1 MIDTNT
7 RRFSVAGLFT
17 IALAISTLATSCSLF
32 HKKVASNP
40 NTDDVDMGNEPI
52 PQAPNELVGWARDP
66 VSADYEDLSWSMNDV
81 IYEVNVRQFNN
92 GGTFQSFKPEIP
104 RIKALGA
111 DILWFMPVYPIG
123 QLNRKGGLGS
133 YYSIK
138 NYHDINPEFGTMS
151 DFKEVVMAA
160 HNEGMKVILDWV
172 GNHTAWDHPWVTEH
186 PDWYVHDN
194 SGKIVTPWDWTD
206 VAQLNFKNPELRKA
220 MIQEMKFWV
229 DECGIDGFRCD
240 VAFLVPRSF
249 WEEARTALESRKSLF
264 MLAEMENNKD
274 IDPNPPG
281 YMEKAFDAY
290 YGWTLHSASA
300 DCAKGKITGREFV
313 NKFTE
318 ARALFPEKSMMM
330 SFLTNHDENSWNGT
344 VEEKYGN
351 HWQVFSVLNYTLQN
365 SFPLIYN
372 GEEANNTKR
381 LQFFEKD
388 PITSW
393 ADTSRYAWYRTMNQ
407 LKHTHPA
414 LRNGLWGGKEEVLK
428 VTGGDENIYA
438 FRRNSRGQ
446 TVTVIVNLSGKQQW
460 IQAIGDCTLDGTEK
474 TYVKSPVTIKHI
486 GQGMPMDGWGYA
498 VIVD

>member
-1 MIDTNT
+1 MFDTNT
-7 RRFSVAGLFT
+7 KRFSAVGLFSL
-17 IALAISTLATSCSLF
+17 AMAISTLGSSCGLF
-32 HKKVASNP
+32 QKKSTNDYPEVPAVMP
-40 NTDDVDMGNEPI
+40 MGDLPTKDITAVEPI
-52 PQAPNELVGWARDP
+52 SEIDNPTRSIDWIKNNV
-66 VSADYEDLSWSMNDV
+66 V
-81 IYEVNVRQFNN
+81 YEVNTRQFNN
-92 GGTFQSFKPEIP
+92 GGTFKSFMPEIP
-104 RIKALGA
+104 RIKALGV
-111 DILWFMPVYPIG
+111 DVLWFMPVYPIG

-138 NYHDINPEFGTMS
+138 NYHEINPEFGTMD
-151 DFKEVVMAA
+151 DFKATVNAA
-160 HNEGMKVILDWV
+160 HAQGMKVILDWV

-186 PDWYVHDN
+186 PDWYVHDS

-220 MIQEMKFWV
+220 MIAEMQFWV
-229 DECGIDGFRCD
+229 KECNIDGFRCD

-249 WEEARTALESRKSLF
+249 WEEARIALEKDKPLF

-318 ARALFPEKSMMM
+318 ARALFPAKAMML
-330 SFLTNHDENSWNGT
+330 SFLSNHDENTWNGT
-344 VEEKYGN
+344 IEEKYADK
-351 HWQVFSVLNYTLQN
+351 WQVFSVLNYTLQN
-365 SFPLIYN
+365 SLPLIYN

-381 LQFFEKD
+381 LLFFEKD

-393 ADTSRYAWYRTMNQ
+393 SDTSRYAWYRTMNH

-414 LRNGLWGGKEEVLK
+414 LQNGAWGAKEEVLK

-438 FRRNSRGQ
+438 FRRTSEGQ
-446 TVTVIVNLSGKQQW
+446 TVTVIVNLSSKQQW
-460 IQAIGDCTLDGTEK
+460 IQAVGDRSLDGTEK
-474 TYVKSPVTIKHI
+474 TYVKSPVMIKHI
-486 GQGMPMDGWGYA
+486 GQGMPLDAWGYA

>member
-1 MIDTNT
+1 MFDTNT
-7 RRFSVAGLFT
+7 KRFSAVGLFSL
-17 IALAISTLATSCSLF
+17 AMAISTLGSSCGLF
-32 HKKVASNP
+32 QKKSTNDYPEVPAVMP
-40 NTDDVDMGNEPI
+40 MGDLPTKDITEVEPI
-52 PQAPNELVGWARDP
+52 SEINNPTRSIDWIKNNV
-66 VSADYEDLSWSMNDV
+66 V
-81 IYEVNVRQFNN
+81 YEVNTRQFNS
-92 GGTFQSFKPEIP
+92 GGTFKSFMPEIP
-104 RIKALGA
+104 RIKALGV
-111 DILWFMPVYPIG
+111 DVLWFMPVYPIG

-138 NYHDINPEFGTMS
+138 NYHEINPEFGTMD
-151 DFKEVVMAA
+151 DFKATVNAA
-160 HNEGMKVILDWV
+160 HAQGMKVILDWV

-186 PDWYVHDN
+186 PDWYVHD
-194 SGKIVTPWDWTD
+194 STGKIVTPWDWTD

-220 MIQEMKFWV
+220 MIAEMQFWV
-229 DECGIDGFRCD
+229 KECNIDGFRCD

-249 WEEARTALESRKSLF
+249 WEEARIALEKDKPLF

-318 ARALFPEKSMMM
+318 ARALFPAKAMML
-330 SFLTNHDENSWNGT
+330 SFLSNHDENTWNGT
-344 VEEKYGN
+344 IEEKYADK
-351 HWQVFSVLNYTLQN
+351 WQVFSVLNYTLQN
-365 SFPLIYN
+365 SLPLIYN

-381 LQFFEKD
+381 LLFFEKD

-393 ADTSRYAWYRTMNQ
+393 SDTSRYAWYRTMNH
-407 LKHTHPA
+407 LTHTHPA
-414 LRNGLWGGKEEVLK
+414 LQNGAWGAKEEVLK

-438 FRRNSRGQ
+438 FRRTSEGQ
-446 TVTVIVNLSGKQQW
+446 TVTVIVNLSSKQQW
-460 IQAIGDCTLDGTEK
+460 IQAIGDRTLNGTEK

-486 GQGMPMDGWGYA
+486 GQGMPLDAWGYA
-498 VIVD
+498 VIVN

>member
-1 MIDTNT
+1 MFDTNT
-7 RRFSVAGLFT
+7 KRFPAVGLFSL
-17 IALAISTLATSCSLF
+17 AMAISTLSSSCGLF
-32 HKKVASNP
+32 QKKSTNDYPEVPAVMP
-40 NTDDVDMGNEPI
+40 MGDLPTKDIAEVEPSSEI
-52 PQAPNELVGWARDP
+52 DNRTRSIDWIKNNV
-66 VSADYEDLSWSMNDV
+66 V
-81 IYEVNVRQFNN
+81 YEVNTRQFNS
-92 GGTFQSFKPEIP
+92 GGTFKSFMPEIP
-104 RIKALGA
+104 RIKALGV
-111 DILWFMPVYPIG
+111 DVLWFMPVYPIG

-138 NYHDINPEFGTMS
+138 NYHEINPEFGTMD
-151 DFKEVVMAA
+151 DFKATVNAA
-160 HNEGMKVILDWV
+160 HAQGMKVILDWV

-186 PDWYVHDN
+186 PDWYVHD
-194 SGKIVTPWDWTD
+194 STGKIVTPWDWTD
-206 VAQLNFKNPELRKA
+206 VAQLNFKNTELRKA
-220 MIQEMKFWV
+220 MIAEMKFWV
-229 DECGIDGFRCD
+229 DQCNIDGFRCD

-249 WEEARTALESRKSLF
+249 WEEARIALEKDKPLF

-318 ARALFPEKSMMM
+318 ARALFPAKAMML
-330 SFLTNHDENSWNGT
+330 SFLSNHDENTWNGT
-344 VEEKYGN
+344 IEEKYADK
-351 HWQVFSVLNYTLQN
+351 WQVFSVLNYTLQN
-365 SFPLIYN
+365 SLPLIYN

-381 LQFFEKD
+381 LLFFEKD

-393 ADTSRYAWYRTMNQ
+393 SDTSRYAWYRTMNH

-414 LRNGLWGGKEEVLK
+414 LQNGAWGAKEEVLK

-438 FRRNSRGQ
+438 FRRSSEGQ
-446 TVTVIVNLSGKQQW
+446 TVTVIVNLSSKQQW
-460 IQAIGDCTLDGTEK
+460 IQAVGDRSLDGTEK

-486 GQGMPMDGWGYA
+486 GQGMPLDAWGYA

>member
-1 MIDTNT
+1 MFDTNT
-7 RRFSVAGLFT
+7 KRFSAVGLFSL
-17 IALAISTLATSCSLF
+17 AMAISTLSSSCGLF
-32 HKKVASNP
+32 QKKSTNDYPEVPAVMPMGDLPTKDIAEVEPSSEIDNP
-40 NTDDVDMGNEPI
+40 TRSIDWIKNNV
-52 PQAPNELVGWARDP
+52 V
-66 VSADYEDLSWSMNDV
+66 
-81 IYEVNVRQFNN
+81 YEVNTRQFNS
-92 GGTFQSFKPEIP
+92 GGTFKSFMPEIP
-104 RIKALGA
+104 RIKALGV
-111 DILWFMPVYPIG
+111 DVLWFMPVYPIG

-138 NYHDINPEFGTMS
+138 NYHEINPEFGTMD
-151 DFKEVVMAA
+151 DFKATVNAA
-160 HNEGMKVILDWV
+160 HAQGMKVILDWV

-186 PDWYVHDN
+186 PDWYVHD
-194 SGKIVTPWDWTD
+194 STGKIVTPWDWTD

-220 MIQEMKFWV
+220 MIAEMQFWV
-229 DECGIDGFRCD
+229 KECNIDGFRCD

-249 WEEARTALESRKSLF
+249 WEEARIALEKDKPLF

-318 ARALFPEKSMMM
+318 ARALFPAKAMML
-330 SFLTNHDENSWNGT
+330 SFLSNHDENTWNGT
-344 VEEKYGN
+344 IEEKYADK
-351 HWQVFSVLNYTLQN
+351 WQVFSVLNYTLQN
-365 SFPLIYN
+365 SLPLIYN

-381 LQFFEKD
+381 LLFFEKD

-393 ADTSRYAWYRTMNQ
+393 SDTSRYAWYRTMNH

-414 LRNGLWGGKEEVLK
+414 LQNGAWGAKEEVLK

-438 FRRNSRGQ
+438 FRRSSEGQ
-446 TVTVIVNLSGKQQW
+446 TVTVIVNLSSKQQW
-460 IQAIGDCTLDGTEK
+460 IQAVGDRSLDGTEK
-474 TYVKSPVTIKHI
+474 TYVKSPVMIKHI
-486 GQGMPMDGWGYA
+486 GQGMPLDPWGYA
-498 VIVD
+498 VFVD

>member
-1 MIDTNT
+1 MFDTNT
-7 RRFSVAGLFT
+7 KRFSAVGLFSLA
-17 IALAISTLATSCSLF
+17 IAISTLSSSCGLF
-32 HKKVASNP
+32 QKKSTNDYPEVPAVMP
-40 NTDDVDMGNEPI
+40 MGDLPTKDITAVEPI
-52 PQAPNELVGWARDP
+52 SEIDNPTHSIDWIKNNV
-66 VSADYEDLSWSMNDV
+66 V
-81 IYEVNVRQFNN
+81 YEVNTRQFNS
-92 GGTFQSFKPEIP
+92 GGTFKSFMPEIP
-104 RIKALGA
+104 RIKALGV
-111 DILWFMPVYPIG
+111 DVLWFMPVYPIG

-138 NYHDINPEFGTMS
+138 NYHEINPEFGTMD
-151 DFKEVVMAA
+151 DFKATVNAA
-160 HNEGMKVILDWV
+160 HAQGMKVILDWV

-186 PDWYVHDN
+186 PDWYVHD
-194 SGKIVTPWDWTD
+194 STGKIVTPWDWTD

-220 MIQEMKFWV
+220 MIAEMKFWV
-229 DECGIDGFRCD
+229 DQCNIDGFRCD

-249 WEEARTALESRKSLF
+249 WEEARIALEKDKPLF

-318 ARALFPEKSMMM
+318 ARALFPAKAMML
-330 SFLTNHDENSWNGT
+330 SFLSNHDENTWNGT
-344 VEEKYGN
+344 IEEKYADK
-351 HWQVFSVLNYTLQN
+351 WLVFSVLNYTLQN
-365 SFPLIYN
+365 SLPLIYN

-381 LQFFEKD
+381 LLFFEKD

-393 ADTSRYAWYRTMNQ
+393 SDTSRYAWYRTMNH

-414 LRNGLWGGKEEVLK
+414 LQNGAWGAKEEVLK

-438 FRRNSRGQ
+438 FRRTSEGQ
-446 TVTVIVNLSGKQQW
+446 TVTVIVNLSSKQQW
-460 IQAIGDCTLDGTEK
+460 IQAVGDRTLDGTEK
-474 TYVKSPVTIKHI
+474 TYVKSPVMIKHI
-486 GQGMPMDGWGYA
+486 GQGMPLDAWGYA
-498 VIVD
+498 VIVN

>member
-1 MIDTNT
+1 MFDTNT
-7 RRFSVAGLFT
+7 KRFSAVGLFSL
-17 IALAISTLATSCSLF
+17 AMAISTLGSSCGLF
-32 HKKVASNP
+32 QKKSTNDYPEVPAVMP
-40 NTDDVDMGNEPI
+40 MGDLPTKDITAVEPI
-52 PQAPNELVGWARDP
+52 SEIDNPTHSIDWIKNNV
-66 VSADYEDLSWSMNDV
+66 V
-81 IYEVNVRQFNN
+81 YEVNTRQFNS
-92 GGTFQSFKPEIP
+92 GGTFKSFMPEIP
-104 RIKALGA
+104 RIKALGV
-111 DILWFMPVYPIG
+111 DVLWFMPVYPIG

-138 NYHDINPEFGTMS
+138 NYHEINPEFGTMD
-151 DFKEVVMAA
+151 DFKATVNAA
-160 HNEGMKVILDWV
+160 HAQGMKVILDWV

-186 PDWYVHDN
+186 PDWYVHD
-194 SGKIVTPWDWTD
+194 STGKIVTPWDWTD

-220 MIQEMKFWV
+220 MIAEMQFWV
-229 DECGIDGFRCD
+229 KECNIDGFRCD

-249 WEEARTALESRKSLF
+249 WEEARIALEKDKPLF

-318 ARALFPEKSMMM
+318 ARALFPAKAMML
-330 SFLTNHDENSWNGT
+330 SFLSNHDENTWNGT
-344 VEEKYGN
+344 IEEKYADK
-351 HWQVFSVLNYTLQN
+351 WQVFSVLNYTLQN
-365 SFPLIYN
+365 SLPLIYN

-381 LQFFEKD
+381 LLFFEKD

-393 ADTSRYAWYRTMNQ
+393 SDTSRYAWYRTMNR

-414 LRNGLWGGKEEVLK
+414 LQNGAWGAKEEVLK

-438 FRRNSRGQ
+438 FRRTGEGQ
-446 TVTVIVNLSGKQQW
+446 TVTVIVNLSSKQQW
-460 IQAIGDCTLDGTEK
+460 IQSVGDRTLNGTEK

-486 GQGMPMDGWGYA
+486 GQGMPLDAWGYA
-498 VIVD
+498 VIVN

>member
-1 MIDTNT
+1 MFDTNT
-7 RRFSVAGLFT
+7 KRFSAVGLFT
-17 IALAISTLATSCSLF
+17 IALAISTLSSSCGLF
-32 HKKVASNP
+32 QKKSTNDYPEVPAVMP
-40 NTDDVDMGNEPI
+40 MGDLPTKDITAVEPI
-52 PQAPNELVGWARDP
+52 SEIDNPTRSIDWIKNNV
-66 VSADYEDLSWSMNDV
+66 V
-81 IYEVNVRQFNN
+81 YEVNTRQFNS
-92 GGTFQSFKPEIP
+92 GGTFKSFMPEIP
-104 RIKALGA
+104 RIKALGV
-111 DILWFMPVYPIG
+111 DVLWFMPVYPIG

-138 NYHDINPEFGTMS
+138 NYHEINPEFGTMD
-151 DFKEVVMAA
+151 DFKATVNAA
-160 HNEGMKVILDWV
+160 HAQGMKVILDWV

-186 PDWYVHDN
+186 PDWYVHD
-194 SGKIVTPWDWTD
+194 STGKIVTPWDWTD

-220 MIQEMKFWV
+220 MIAEMQFWV
-229 DECGIDGFRCD
+229 KECNIDGFRCD

-249 WEEARTALESRKSLF
+249 WEEARIALEKDKPLF

-318 ARALFPEKSMMM
+318 ARALFPAKAMML
-330 SFLTNHDENSWNGT
+330 SFLSNHDENTWNGT
-344 VEEKYGN
+344 IEEKYADK
-351 HWQVFSVLNYTLQN
+351 WQVFSVLNYTLQN
-365 SFPLIYN
+365 SLPLIYN

-381 LQFFEKD
+381 LLFFEKD

-393 ADTSRYAWYRTMNQ
+393 SDTSRYAWYRTMNH

-414 LRNGLWGGKEEVLK
+414 LQNGAWGAKEEVLK

-438 FRRNSRGQ
+438 FRRTGEGQ
-446 TVTVIVNLSGKQQW
+446 TVTVIVNLSSKQQW
-460 IQAIGDCTLDGTEK
+460 IQSVGDRTLNGTEK

-486 GQGMPMDGWGYA
+486 GQGMPLDDWGYA
-498 VIVD
+498 VIVN

>member
-1 MIDTNT
+1 MFDTNT
-7 RRFSVAGLFT
+7 KRFSAVGLFSL
-17 IALAISTLATSCSLF
+17 AMAISTLGSSCGLF
-32 HKKVASNP
+32 QKKSTNDYPEVPAVMP
-40 NTDDVDMGNEPI
+40 MGDLPTKDITAVEPI
-52 PQAPNELVGWARDP
+52 SEIDNPTRSIDWIKNNV
-66 VSADYEDLSWSMNDV
+66 V
-81 IYEVNVRQFNN
+81 YEVNTRQFNS
-92 GGTFQSFKPEIP
+92 GGTFKSFMPEIP
-104 RIKALGA
+104 RIKALGV
-111 DILWFMPVYPIG
+111 DVLWFMPVYPIG

-138 NYHDINPEFGTMS
+138 NYHEINPEFGTMD
-151 DFKEVVMAA
+151 DFKATVNAA
-160 HNEGMKVILDWV
+160 HAQGMKVILDWV

-186 PDWYVHDN
+186 PDWYVHDS

-220 MIQEMKFWV
+220 MIAEMQFWV
-229 DECGIDGFRCD
+229 KECNIDGFRCD

-249 WEEARTALESRKSLF
+249 WEEARIALEKDKPLF

-318 ARALFPEKSMMM
+318 ARALFPAKAMML
-330 SFLTNHDENSWNGT
+330 SFLSNHDENTWNGT
-344 VEEKYGN
+344 IEEKYADK
-351 HWQVFSVLNYTLQN
+351 WQVFSVLNYTLQN
-365 SFPLIYN
+365 SLPLIYN

-381 LQFFEKD
+381 LLFFEKD

-393 ADTSRYAWYRTMNQ
+393 SDTSRYAWYRTMNR

-414 LRNGLWGGKEEVLK
+414 LQNGAWGAKEEVLK

-438 FRRNSRGQ
+438 FRRTGEGQ
-446 TVTVIVNLSGKQQW
+446 TVTVIVNLSSKQQW
-460 IQAIGDCTLDGTEK
+460 IQSVGDRTLNGTEK

-486 GQGMPMDGWGYA
+486 GQGMPLDAWGYA
-498 VIVD
+498 VIVN

>member
-1 MIDTNT
+1 MFDTNT
-7 RRFSVAGLFT
+7 KRFSAVGLFSL
-17 IALAISTLATSCSLF
+17 AMAISTLSSSCGLF
-32 HKKVASNP
+32 HKKSGNDYPEVPAVMPMGDLPTKDITEVEPRSEIDNP
-40 NTDDVDMGNEPI
+40 TPSIDWIKNNV
-52 PQAPNELVGWARDP
+52 V
-66 VSADYEDLSWSMNDV
+66 
-81 IYEVNVRQFNN
+81 YEVNTRQFNN
-92 GGTFQSFKPEIP
+92 GGTFKSFMPEIP
-104 RIKALGA
+104 RIKALGV
-111 DILWFMPVYPIG
+111 DVLWFMPVYPIG

-138 NYHDINPEFGTMS
+138 NYHEINPEFGTMD
-151 DFKEVVMAA
+151 DFKATVNAA
-160 HNEGMKVILDWV
+160 HAQGMKVILDWV

-186 PDWYVHDN
+186 PDWYVHD
-194 SGKIVTPWDWTD
+194 STGKIVTPWDWTD

-220 MIQEMKFWV
+220 MIAEMQFWV
-229 DECGIDGFRCD
+229 KECNIDGFRCD

-249 WEEARTALESRKSLF
+249 WEEARIALEKDKPLF

-281 YMEKAFDAY
+281 YMENAFDAY

-318 ARALFPEKSMMM
+318 ARALFPAKAMML
-330 SFLTNHDENSWNGT
+330 SFLSNHDENTWNGT
-344 VEEKYGN
+344 IEEKYADK
-351 HWQVFSVLNYTLQN
+351 WQVFSVLNYTLQN
-365 SFPLIYN
+365 SLPLIYN

-381 LQFFEKD
+381 LLFFEKD

-393 ADTSRYAWYRTMNQ
+393 SDTSRYAWYRTMNH

-414 LRNGLWGGKEEVLK
+414 LQNGAWGAKEEVLK

-438 FRRNSRGQ
+438 FRRTSQGQ
-446 TVTVIVNLSGKQQW
+446 TVTVIVNLSSKQQW
-460 IQAIGDCTLDGTEK
+460 IQAVGDRSLDGTEK
-474 TYVKSPVTIKHI
+474 TYVKSPVMIKHI
-486 GQGMPMDGWGYA
+486 GQGMPLDAWGYA

>member
-1 MIDTNT
+1 MFDTNT
-7 RRFSVAGLFT
+7 KRFSAVGLFSL
-17 IALAISTLATSCSLF
+17 AMAISTLGSSCGLF
-32 HKKVASNP
+32 QKKSTNDYPEVPAVMP
-40 NTDDVDMGNEPI
+40 MGDLPTKDITAVEPI
-52 PQAPNELVGWARDP
+52 SEIDNPTRSIDWIKNNV
-66 VSADYEDLSWSMNDV
+66 V
-81 IYEVNVRQFNN
+81 YEVNTRQFNS
-92 GGTFQSFKPEIP
+92 GGTFKSFMPEIP
-104 RIKALGA
+104 RIKALGV
-111 DILWFMPVYPIG
+111 DVLWFMPVYPIG

-138 NYHDINPEFGTMS
+138 NYHEINPEFGTMD
-151 DFKEVVMAA
+151 DFKATVNAA
-160 HNEGMKVILDWV
+160 HAQGMKVILDWV

-186 PDWYVHDN
+186 PDWYVHD
-194 SGKIVTPWDWTD
+194 STGKIVTPWDWTD

-220 MIQEMKFWV
+220 MIAEMQFWV
-229 DECGIDGFRCD
+229 KECNIDGFRCD

-249 WEEARTALESRKSLF
+249 WEEARIALEKDKPLF

-318 ARALFPEKSMMM
+318 ARALFPAKAMML
-330 SFLTNHDENSWNGT
+330 SFLSNHDENTWNGT
-344 VEEKYGN
+344 IEEKYADK
-351 HWQVFSVLNYTLQN
+351 WQVFSVLNYTLQN
-365 SFPLIYN
+365 SLPLIYN

-381 LQFFEKD
+381 LLFFEKD

-393 ADTSRYAWYRTMNQ
+393 SDTSRYAWYRTMNH

-414 LRNGLWGGKEEVLK
+414 LQNGAWGAKEEVLK

-438 FRRNSRGQ
+438 FRRTGEGQ
-446 TVTVIVNLSGKQQW
+446 TVTVIVNLSSKQQW
-460 IQAIGDCTLDGTEK
+460 IQSVGDRTLNGTEK

-486 GQGMPMDGWGYA
+486 GQGMPLDAWGYA
-498 VIVD
+498 VITD

>member
-1 MIDTNT
+1 MFDTNT
-7 RRFSVAGLFT
+7 KRFSAVGLFSL
-17 IALAISTLATSCSLF
+17 AMAISTLGSSCGLF
-32 HKKVASNP
+32 QKKSTNDYPEVPAVMP
-40 NTDDVDMGNEPI
+40 MGDLPTKDITAVEPI
-52 PQAPNELVGWARDP
+52 SEIDNPTHSIDWIKNNV
-66 VSADYEDLSWSMNDV
+66 V
-81 IYEVNVRQFNN
+81 YEVNTRQFNS
-92 GGTFQSFKPEIP
+92 GGTFKSFMPEIP
-104 RIKALGA
+104 RIKALGV
-111 DILWFMPVYPIG
+111 DVLWFMPVYPIG

-138 NYHDINPEFGTMS
+138 NYHEINPEFGTMD
-151 DFKEVVMAA
+151 DFKATVNAA
-160 HNEGMKVILDWV
+160 HAQGMKVILDWV
-172 GNHTAWDHPWVTEH
+172 GNHTAWDHPWVAEH
-186 PDWYVHDN
+186 PDWYVHD
-194 SGKIVTPWDWTD
+194 STGKIVTPWDWTD

-220 MIQEMKFWV
+220 MIAEMQFWV
-229 DECGIDGFRCD
+229 KECNIDGFRCD

-249 WEEARTALESRKSLF
+249 WEEARIALEKDKPLF

-318 ARALFPEKSMMM
+318 ARALFPAKAMML
-330 SFLTNHDENSWNGT
+330 SFLSNHDENTWNGT
-344 VEEKYGN
+344 IEEKYADK
-351 HWQVFSVLNYTLQN
+351 WQVFSVLNYTLQN
-365 SFPLIYN
+365 SLPLIYN

-381 LQFFEKD
+381 LLFFEKD

-393 ADTSRYAWYRTMNQ
+393 SDTSRYAWYRTMNR

-414 LRNGLWGGKEEVLK
+414 LQNGAWGAKEEVLK

-438 FRRNSRGQ
+438 FRRTGEGQ
-446 TVTVIVNLSGKQQW
+446 TVTVIVNLSSKQQW
-460 IQAIGDCTLDGTEK
+460 IQSVGDRTLNGTEK

-486 GQGMPMDGWGYA
+486 GQGMPLDAWGYA

>member
-1 MIDTNT
+1 MFDTNT
-7 RRFSVAGLFT
+7 KRFSAVGLFSL
-17 IALAISTLATSCSLF
+17 AMAISTLSSSCGLF
-32 HKKVASNP
+32 QKKSGNDYPEVPAVMP
-40 NTDDVDMGNEPI
+40 MGDSPTKDIAEVEPI
-52 PQAPNELVGWARDP
+52 SEIDNRTRSIDWIKNNV
-66 VSADYEDLSWSMNDV
+66 V
-81 IYEVNVRQFNN
+81 YEVNTRQFNS
-92 GGTFQSFKPEIP
+92 GGTFKSFMPEIP
-104 RIKALGA
+104 RIKALGV
-111 DILWFMPVYPIG
+111 DVLWFMPVYPIG

-138 NYHDINPEFGTMS
+138 NYHEINPEFGTID
-151 DFKEVVMAA
+151 DFKATVNAA
-160 HNEGMKVILDWV
+160 HAQGMKVILDWV

-186 PDWYVHDN
+186 PDWYVHDTT
-194 SGKIVTPWDWTD
+194 GKIVTPWDWTD

-220 MIQEMKFWV
+220 MIAEMQFWV
-229 DECGIDGFRCD
+229 KECNIDGFRCD

-249 WEEARTALESRKSLF
+249 WEEARIALEKDKPLF

-274 IDPNPPG
+274 IDTNPPG

-318 ARALFPEKSMMM
+318 ARALFPAKTMML
-330 SFLTNHDENSWNGT
+330 SFLSNHDENTWNGT
-344 VEEKYGN
+344 IEEKFADK
-351 HWQVFSVLNYTLQN
+351 WQVFSVLNYTLQN
-365 SFPLIYN
+365 SLPLIYN

-381 LQFFEKD
+381 LLFFEKD

-393 ADTSRYAWYRTMNQ
+393 SDTSRYAWYRTMNR

-414 LRNGLWGGKEEVLK
+414 LQNGAWGAKEEVLK

-438 FRRNSRGQ
+438 FRRTSEGQ
-446 TVTVIVNLSGKQQW
+446 TVTVIVNLSSKQQW
-460 IQAIGDCTLDGTEK
+460 IQSVGDRTLNGTEK

-486 GQGMPMDGWGYA
+486 GQGMPLDAWGYA

>member
-1 MIDTNT
+1 MFDTNT
-7 RRFSVAGLFT
+7 KRFSAVGLFSL
-17 IALAISTLATSCSLF
+17 AMAISTLSSSCGLF
-32 HKKVASNP
+32 QKKSTNDYPEVPAVMPMGDLPTKDIAEVEPSSEIDNP
-40 NTDDVDMGNEPI
+40 TRSIDWIKNNV
-52 PQAPNELVGWARDP
+52 V
-66 VSADYEDLSWSMNDV
+66 
-81 IYEVNVRQFNN
+81 YEVNTRQFNS
-92 GGTFQSFKPEIP
+92 GGTFKSFMPEIP
-104 RIKALGA
+104 RIKALGV
-111 DILWFMPVYPIG
+111 DVLWFMPVYPIG

-138 NYHDINPEFGTMS
+138 NYHEINPEFGTMD
-151 DFKEVVMAA
+151 DFKATVNAA
-160 HNEGMKVILDWV
+160 HAQGMKVILDWV

-186 PDWYVHDN
+186 PDWYVHD
-194 SGKIVTPWDWTD
+194 STGKIVTPWDWTD

-220 MIQEMKFWV
+220 MIAEMQFWV
-229 DECGIDGFRCD
+229 KECNIDGFRCD

-249 WEEARTALESRKSLF
+249 WEEARIALEKDKPLF

-318 ARALFPEKSMMM
+318 ARALFPAKAMML
-330 SFLTNHDENSWNGT
+330 SFLSNHDENTWNGT
-344 VEEKYGN
+344 IEEKYADK
-351 HWQVFSVLNYTLQN
+351 WQVFSVLNYTLQN
-365 SFPLIYN
+365 SLPLIYN

-381 LQFFEKD
+381 LLFFEKD

-393 ADTSRYAWYRTMNQ
+393 SDTSRYAWYRTMNH

-414 LRNGLWGGKEEVLK
+414 LQNGAWGAKEEVLK

-438 FRRNSRGQ
+438 FRRSSEGQ
-446 TVTVIVNLSGKQQW
+446 TVTVIVNLSSKQQW
-460 IQAIGDCTLDGTEK
+460 IQAVGDRSLDGTEK

-486 GQGMPMDGWGYA
+486 GQGMPLDPWGYA
-498 VIVD
+498 VFVD

>member
-1 MIDTNT
+1 MFDTNT
-7 RRFSVAGLFT
+7 KRFSAVGLFT
-17 IALAISTLATSCSLF
+17 IALAISTLSSSCGLF
-32 HKKVASNP
+32 QKKSTNDYPEVPAVMP
-40 NTDDVDMGNEPI
+40 MGDLPTKDITAVEPI
-52 PQAPNELVGWARDP
+52 SEIDNPTHSIDWIKNNV
-66 VSADYEDLSWSMNDV
+66 V
-81 IYEVNVRQFNN
+81 YEVNTRQFNS
-92 GGTFQSFKPEIP
+92 GGTFKSFMPEIP
-104 RIKALGA
+104 RIKALGV
-111 DILWFMPVYPIG
+111 DVLWFMPVYPIG

-138 NYHDINPEFGTMS
+138 NYHEINPEFGTMD
-151 DFKEVVMAA
+151 DFKATVNAA
-160 HNEGMKVILDWV
+160 HAQGMKVILDWV

-186 PDWYVHDN
+186 PDWYVHD
-194 SGKIVTPWDWTD
+194 STGKIVTPWDWTD

-220 MIQEMKFWV
+220 MIAEMQFWV
-229 DECGIDGFRCD
+229 KECNIDGFRCD

-249 WEEARTALESRKSLF
+249 WEEARIALEKDKPLF

-318 ARALFPEKSMMM
+318 ARALFPAKAMML
-330 SFLTNHDENSWNGT
+330 SFLSNHDENTWNGT
-344 VEEKYGN
+344 IEEKYADK
-351 HWQVFSVLNYTLQN
+351 WQVFSVLNYTLQN
-365 SFPLIYN
+365 SLPLIYN

-381 LQFFEKD
+381 LLFFEKD

-393 ADTSRYAWYRTMNQ
+393 SDTSRYAWYRTMNH

-414 LRNGLWGGKEEVLK
+414 LQNGAWGAKEEVLK

-438 FRRNSRGQ
+438 FRRTSEGQ
-446 TVTVIVNLSGKQQW
+446 TVTVIVNLSSKQQW
-460 IQAIGDCTLDGTEK
+460 IQAVGDRSLDGTEK

-486 GQGMPMDGWGYA
+486 GQGMPLDAWGYA
-498 VIVD
+498 VIVN

>member
-1 MIDTNT
+1 MFDTNT
-7 RRFSVAGLFT
+7 KRFSAVGLFT
-17 IALAISTLATSCSLF
+17 IALAISTLSSSCGLF
-32 HKKVASNP
+32 QKKSTNDYPEVPAVMP
-40 NTDDVDMGNEPI
+40 MGDLPTKDITAVEPI
-52 PQAPNELVGWARDP
+52 SEIDNPTHSIDWIKNNV
-66 VSADYEDLSWSMNDV
+66 V
-81 IYEVNVRQFNN
+81 YEVNTRQFNS
-92 GGTFQSFKPEIP
+92 GGTFKSFMPEIP
-104 RIKALGA
+104 RIKALGV
-111 DILWFMPVYPIG
+111 DVLWFMPVYPIG

-138 NYHDINPEFGTMS
+138 NYHEINPEFGTMD
-151 DFKEVVMAA
+151 DFKATVNAA
-160 HNEGMKVILDWV
+160 HAQGMKVILDWV

-186 PDWYVHDN
+186 PDWYVHD
-194 SGKIVTPWDWTD
+194 STGKIVTPWDWTD

-220 MIQEMKFWV
+220 MIAEMQFWV
-229 DECGIDGFRCD
+229 KECNIDGFRCD

-249 WEEARTALESRKSLF
+249 WEEARIALEKDKPLF

-318 ARALFPEKSMMM
+318 ARALFPAKAMML
-330 SFLTNHDENSWNGT
+330 SFLSNHDENTWNGT
-344 VEEKYGN
+344 IEEKYADK
-351 HWQVFSVLNYTLQN
+351 WQVFSVLNYTLQN
-365 SFPLIYN
+365 SLPLIYN

-381 LQFFEKD
+381 LLFFEKD

-393 ADTSRYAWYRTMNQ
+393 SDTSRYAWYRTMNH

-414 LRNGLWGGKEEVLK
+414 LQNGAWGAKEEVLK

-438 FRRNSRGQ
+438 FRRTSEGQ
-446 TVTVIVNLSGKQQW
+446 TVTVIVNLSSKQQW
-460 IQAIGDCTLDGTEK
+460 IQAVGNRTLDGTEK
-474 TYVKSPVTIKHI
+474 TYVKSPVTVKHI
-486 GQGMPMDGWGYA
+486 GQGMPLDAWGYA

>member
-1 MIDTNT
+1 MFDTNT
-7 RRFSVAGLFT
+7 KRFSAVGLFSL
-17 IALAISTLATSCSLF
+17 AMAISTLSSSCGLF
-32 HKKVASNP
+32 QKKSTNDYPEVPAVMPMGDLPTKDIAEVEPSSEIDNP
-40 NTDDVDMGNEPI
+40 TRSIDWIKNNV
-52 PQAPNELVGWARDP
+52 V
-66 VSADYEDLSWSMNDV
+66 
-81 IYEVNVRQFNN
+81 YEVNTRQFNS
-92 GGTFQSFKPEIP
+92 GGTFKSFMPEIP
-104 RIKALGA
+104 RIKALGV
-111 DILWFMPVYPIG
+111 DVLWFMPVYPIG

-138 NYHDINPEFGTMS
+138 NYHEINPEFGTMD
-151 DFKEVVMAA
+151 DFKATVNAA
-160 HNEGMKVILDWV
+160 HAQGMKVILDWV

-186 PDWYVHDN
+186 PDWYVHD
-194 SGKIVTPWDWTD
+194 STGKIVTPWDWTD

-220 MIQEMKFWV
+220 MIAEMQFWV
-229 DECGIDGFRCD
+229 KECNIDGFRCD

-249 WEEARTALESRKSLF
+249 WEEARIALEKDKPLF

-318 ARALFPEKSMMM
+318 ARAIFPAKAMML
-330 SFLTNHDENSWNGT
+330 SFLSNHDENTWNGT
-344 VEEKYGN
+344 IEEKYADK
-351 HWQVFSVLNYTLQN
+351 WQVFSVLNYTLQN
-365 SFPLIYN
+365 SLPLIYN

-381 LQFFEKD
+381 LLFFEKD

-393 ADTSRYAWYRTMNQ
+393 SDTSRYAWYRTMNH

-414 LRNGLWGGKEEVLK
+414 LQNGAWGAKEEVLK

-438 FRRNSRGQ
+438 FRRTGEGQ
-446 TVTVIVNLSGKQQW
+446 TVTVIANLSSKQQW
-460 IQAIGDCTLDGTEK
+460 IQAVGDRTLNGTEK
-474 TYVKSPVTIKHI
+474 TYVKSPVMIKHI
-486 GQGMPMDGWGYA
+486 GQGMPLDPWGYA
-498 VIVD
+498 VFVD

>member
-1 MIDTNT
+1 MFDTNT
-7 RRFSVAGLFT
+7 KRFSAVGLFSL
-17 IALAISTLATSCSLF
+17 AMAISTLGSSCGLF
-32 HKKVASNP
+32 QKKSTNDYPEVPAVMP
-40 NTDDVDMGNEPI
+40 MGDLPTKDITAVEPI
-52 PQAPNELVGWARDP
+52 SEIDNPTHSIDWIKNNV
-66 VSADYEDLSWSMNDV
+66 V
-81 IYEVNVRQFNN
+81 YEVNTRQFNS
-92 GGTFQSFKPEIP
+92 GGTFKSFMPEIP
-104 RIKALGA
+104 RIKALGV
-111 DILWFMPVYPIG
+111 DVLWFMPVYPIG

-138 NYHDINPEFGTMS
+138 NYHEINPEFGTMD
-151 DFKEVVMAA
+151 DFKATVNAA
-160 HNEGMKVILDWV
+160 HAQGMKVILDWV

-186 PDWYVHDN
+186 PDWYVHD
-194 SGKIVTPWDWTD
+194 STGKIVTPWDWTD

-220 MIQEMKFWV
+220 MIAEMQFWV
-229 DECGIDGFRCD
+229 KECNIDGFRCD

-249 WEEARTALESRKSLF
+249 WEEARIALEKDKPLF

-318 ARALFPEKSMMM
+318 ARALFPAKAMML
-330 SFLTNHDENSWNGT
+330 SFLSNHDENTWNGT
-344 VEEKYGN
+344 IEEKYADK
-351 HWQVFSVLNYTLQN
+351 WQVFSVLNYTLQN
-365 SFPLIYN
+365 SLPLIYN

-381 LQFFEKD
+381 LLFFEKD

-393 ADTSRYAWYRTMNQ
+393 SDTSRYAWYRTMNH

-414 LRNGLWGGKEEVLK
+414 LQNGAWGAKEEVLK

-438 FRRNSRGQ
+438 FRRTGEGQ
-446 TVTVIVNLSGKQQW
+446 TVTVIVNLSSKQQW
-460 IQAIGDCTLDGTEK
+460 IQSVGDRTLNGTEK

-486 GQGMPMDGWGYA
+486 GQGMPLDAWGYA
-498 VIVD
+498 VIVN

>member
-1 MIDTNT
+1 MFDTNT
-7 RRFSVAGLFT
+7 KRFSAVGLFSL
-17 IALAISTLATSCSLF
+17 AMAISTLGSSCGLF
-32 HKKVASNP
+32 QKKSTNDYPEVPAVMP
-40 NTDDVDMGNEPI
+40 MGDLPTKDITAVEPI
-52 PQAPNELVGWARDP
+52 SEIDNPTHSIDWIKNNV
-66 VSADYEDLSWSMNDV
+66 V
-81 IYEVNVRQFNN
+81 YEVNTRQFNS
-92 GGTFQSFKPEIP
+92 GGTFKSFMPEIP
-104 RIKALGA
+104 RIKALGV
-111 DILWFMPVYPIG
+111 DVLWFMPVYPIG

-138 NYHDINPEFGTMS
+138 NYHEINPEFGTMD
-151 DFKEVVMAA
+151 DFKATVNAA
-160 HNEGMKVILDWV
+160 HAQGMKVILDWV

-186 PDWYVHDN
+186 PDWYVHD
-194 SGKIVTPWDWTD
+194 STGKIVTPWDWTD

-220 MIQEMKFWV
+220 MIAEMQFWV
-229 DECGIDGFRCD
+229 KECNIDGFRCD

-249 WEEARTALESRKSLF
+249 WEEARIALEKDKPLF

-318 ARALFPEKSMMM
+318 ARALFPAKAMML
-330 SFLTNHDENSWNGT
+330 SFLSNHDENTWNGT
-344 VEEKYGN
+344 IEEKYADK
-351 HWQVFSVLNYTLQN
+351 WQVFSVLNYTLQN
-365 SFPLIYN
+365 SLPLIYN

-381 LQFFEKD
+381 LLFFEKD

-393 ADTSRYAWYRTMNQ
+393 SDTSRYAWYRTMNR

-414 LRNGLWGGKEEVLK
+414 LQNGAWGAKEEVLK

-438 FRRNSRGQ
+438 FRRTGEGQ
-446 TVTVIVNLSGKQQW
+446 TVTVIVNLSSKQQW
-460 IQAIGDCTLDGTEK
+460 IQSVGDRTLNGNEK

-486 GQGMPMDGWGYA
+486 GQGMPLDAWGYA
-498 VIVD
+498 VITD

>member
-1 MIDTNT
+1 MFDTNT
-7 RRFSVAGLFT
+7 KRFSAVGLFSL
-17 IALAISTLATSCSLF
+17 AMAISTLGSSCGLF
-32 HKKVASNP
+32 QKKSTNDYPEVPAVMP
-40 NTDDVDMGNEPI
+40 MGDLPTKDITAVEPI
-52 PQAPNELVGWARDP
+52 SEIDNPTHSIDWIKNNV
-66 VSADYEDLSWSMNDV
+66 V
-81 IYEVNVRQFNN
+81 YEVNTRQFNS
-92 GGTFQSFKPEIP
+92 GGTFKSFMPEIP
-104 RIKALGA
+104 RIKALGV
-111 DILWFMPVYPIG
+111 DVLWFMPVYPIG

-138 NYHDINPEFGTMS
+138 NYHEINPEFGTMD
-151 DFKEVVMAA
+151 DFKATVNAA
-160 HNEGMKVILDWV
+160 HAQGMKVILDWV

-186 PDWYVHDN
+186 PDWYVHD
-194 SGKIVTPWDWTD
+194 STGKIVTPWDWTD

-220 MIQEMKFWV
+220 MIAEMQFWV
-229 DECGIDGFRCD
+229 KECNIDGFRCD

-249 WEEARTALESRKSLF
+249 WEEARIALEKEKPLF

-318 ARALFPEKSMMM
+318 ARALFPAKAMML
-330 SFLTNHDENSWNGT
+330 SFLSNHDENTWNGT
-344 VEEKYGN
+344 IEEKYADK
-351 HWQVFSVLNYTLQN
+351 WQVFSVLNYTLQN
-365 SFPLIYN
+365 SLPLIYN

-381 LQFFEKD
+381 LLFFEKD

-393 ADTSRYAWYRTMNQ
+393 SDTSRYAWYRTMNR

-414 LRNGLWGGKEEVLK
+414 LQNGAWGAKEEVLK

-438 FRRNSRGQ
+438 FRRTSEGQ
-446 TVTVIVNLSGKQQW
+446 TVTVIVNLSSKQQW
-460 IQAIGDCTLDGTEK
+460 IQAVGDRSLDGTEK

-486 GQGMPMDGWGYA
+486 GQGMPLDDWGYA
-498 VIVD
+498 VIVN

>member
-1 MIDTNT
+1 MFDTNT
-7 RRFSVAGLFT
+7 KRFSAVGLFSL
-17 IALAISTLATSCSLF
+17 AMAISTLGSSCGLF
-32 HKKVASNP
+32 QKKSTNDYPEVPAVMP
-40 NTDDVDMGNEPI
+40 MGDLPTKDITAVEPI
-52 PQAPNELVGWARDP
+52 SEIDNPTRSIDWIKNNV
-66 VSADYEDLSWSMNDV
+66 V
-81 IYEVNVRQFNN
+81 YEVNTRQFNN
-92 GGTFQSFKPEIP
+92 GGTFKSFMPEIP
-104 RIKALGA
+104 RIKALGV
-111 DILWFMPVYPIG
+111 DVLWFMPVYPIG

-138 NYHDINPEFGTMS
+138 NYHEINPEFGTMD
-151 DFKEVVMAA
+151 DFKATVNAA
-160 HNEGMKVILDWV
+160 HAQGMKVILDWV

-186 PDWYVHDN
+186 PDWYVHD
-194 SGKIVTPWDWTD
+194 STGKIVTPWDWTD

-220 MIQEMKFWV
+220 MIAEMQFWV
-229 DECGIDGFRCD
+229 KECNIDGFRCD

-249 WEEARTALESRKSLF
+249 WEEARIALEKDKPLF

-318 ARALFPEKSMMM
+318 ARALFPAKAMML
-330 SFLTNHDENSWNGT
+330 SFLSNHDENTWNGT
-344 VEEKYGN
+344 IEEKYADK
-351 HWQVFSVLNYTLQN
+351 WQVFSVLNYTLQN
-365 SFPLIYN
+365 SLPLIYN

-381 LQFFEKD
+381 LLFFEKD

-393 ADTSRYAWYRTMNQ
+393 SDTSRYAWYRTMNR

-414 LRNGLWGGKEEVLK
+414 LQNGAWGAKEEVLK

-438 FRRNSRGQ
+438 FRRTSEGQ
-446 TVTVIVNLSGKQQW
+446 TVTVIVNLSSKQQW
-460 IQAIGDCTLDGTEK
+460 IQAVGDRTLNGTEK

-486 GQGMPMDGWGYA
+486 GQGMPLDAWGYA
-498 VIVD
+498 VITD

>member
-1 MIDTNT
+1 MFDTNT
-7 RRFSVAGLFT
+7 KRFSAVGLFSLA
-17 IALAISTLATSCSLF
+17 IAISTLSSSCGLF
-32 HKKVASNP
+32 QKKSGNDYPEVPAVMP
-40 NTDDVDMGNEPI
+40 MGELPTKEITEVEPI
-52 PQAPNELVGWARDP
+52 SEIDNPTRSIDWIKNNV
-66 VSADYEDLSWSMNDV
+66 V
-81 IYEVNVRQFNN
+81 YEVNTRQFNS
-92 GGTFQSFKPEIP
+92 GGTFKSFMPEIP
-104 RIKALGA
+104 RIKALGV
-111 DILWFMPVYPIG
+111 DVLWFMPVYPIG

-138 NYHDINPEFGTMS
+138 NYHEINPEFGTMD
-151 DFKEVVMAA
+151 DFKATVNAA
-160 HNEGMKVILDWV
+160 HAQGMKVILDWV

-186 PDWYVHDN
+186 PDWYVHD
-194 SGKIVTPWDWTD
+194 STGKIVTPWDWTD

-220 MIQEMKFWV
+220 MIAEMKFWV
-229 DECGIDGFRCD
+229 DQCNIDGFRCD

-249 WEEARTALESRKSLF
+249 WEEARIALEKDKPLF

-318 ARALFPEKSMMM
+318 ARALFPAKAMML
-330 SFLTNHDENSWNGT
+330 SFLSNHDENTWNGT
-344 VEEKYGN
+344 IEEKYADK
-351 HWQVFSVLNYTLQN
+351 WQVFSVLNYTLQN
-365 SFPLIYN
+365 SLPLIYN

-381 LQFFEKD
+381 LLFFEKD

-393 ADTSRYAWYRTMNQ
+393 SDTLRYAWYRTMNH

-414 LRNGLWGGKEEVLK
+414 LQNGAWGAKEEVLK

-438 FRRNSRGQ
+438 FRRTSEGQ
-446 TVTVIVNLSGKQQW
+446 TVTVIVNLSSKQQW
-460 IQAIGDCTLDGTEK
+460 IQSVGDRTLIGTEK

-486 GQGMPMDGWGYA
+486 GQGMPLDAWGYA

>member
-1 MIDTNT
+1 MFDTNT
-7 RRFSVAGLFT
+7 KRFSAVGLFSLA
-17 IALAISTLATSCSLF
+17 IAISTLSSSCGLF
-32 HKKVASNP
+32 QKKSGNDYPEVPAVMP
-40 NTDDVDMGNEPI
+40 MGDLPTKDITEVEPI
-52 PQAPNELVGWARDP
+52 SEINNPTRSIDWIKNNV
-66 VSADYEDLSWSMNDV
+66 V
-81 IYEVNVRQFNN
+81 YEVNTRQFNS
-92 GGTFQSFKPEIP
+92 GGTFKSFMPEIP
-104 RIKALGA
+104 RIKALGV
-111 DILWFMPVYPIG
+111 DVLWFMPVYPIG

-138 NYHDINPEFGTMS
+138 NYHEINPEFGTMD
-151 DFKEVVMAA
+151 DFKATVNAA
-160 HNEGMKVILDWV
+160 HAQGMKVILDWV

-186 PDWYVHDN
+186 PDWYVHD
-194 SGKIVTPWDWTD
+194 STGKIVTPWDWTD

-220 MIQEMKFWV
+220 MIAEMQFWV
-229 DECGIDGFRCD
+229 KECNIDGFRCD

-249 WEEARTALESRKSLF
+249 WEEARIALEKDKPLF

-318 ARALFPEKSMMM
+318 ARALFPAKAMML
-330 SFLTNHDENSWNGT
+330 SFLSNHDENTWNGT
-344 VEEKYGN
+344 IEEKYADK
-351 HWQVFSVLNYTLQN
+351 WQVFSVLNYTLQN
-365 SFPLIYN
+365 SLPLIYN

-381 LQFFEKD
+381 LLFFEKD

-393 ADTSRYAWYRTMNQ
+393 SDTSRYAWYRTMNH

-414 LRNGLWGGKEEVLK
+414 LQNGAWGAKEEVLK

-438 FRRNSRGQ
+438 FRRTSEGQ
-446 TVTVIVNLSGKQQW
+446 TVTVIVNLSSKQQW
-460 IQAIGDCTLDGTEK
+460 IQAVGNRTLDGTEK
-474 TYVKSPVTIKHI
+474 TYVKSPVTVKHI
-486 GQGMPMDGWGYA
+486 GQGMPLDAWGYA

>member
-1 MIDTNT
+1 MFDTNT
-7 RRFSVAGLFT
+7 KRFSAVGLFSL
-17 IALAISTLATSCSLF
+17 AMAISTLGSSCGLF
-32 HKKVASNP
+32 QKKSTNDYPEVPAVMP
-40 NTDDVDMGNEPI
+40 MGDLPTKDITAVEPI
-52 PQAPNELVGWARDP
+52 SEIDNPTHSIDWIKNNV
-66 VSADYEDLSWSMNDV
+66 V
-81 IYEVNVRQFNN
+81 YEVNTRQFNS
-92 GGTFQSFKPEIP
+92 GGTFKSFMPEIP
-104 RIKALGA
+104 RIKALGV
-111 DILWFMPVYPIG
+111 DVLWFMPVYPIG

-138 NYHDINPEFGTMS
+138 NYHEINPEFGTMD
-151 DFKEVVMAA
+151 DFKATVNAA
-160 HNEGMKVILDWV
+160 HAQGMKVILDWV

-186 PDWYVHDN
+186 PDWYVHD
-194 SGKIVTPWDWTD
+194 STGKIVTPWDWTD

-220 MIQEMKFWV
+220 MIAEMQFWV
-229 DECGIDGFRCD
+229 KECNIDGFRCD

-249 WEEARTALESRKSLF
+249 WEEARIALEKDKPLF

-318 ARALFPEKSMMM
+318 ARALFPAKAMML
-330 SFLTNHDENSWNGT
+330 SFLSNHDENTWNGT
-344 VEEKYGN
+344 IEEKYADK
-351 HWQVFSVLNYTLQN
+351 WQVFSVLNYTLQN
-365 SFPLIYN
+365 SLPLIYN

-381 LQFFEKD
+381 LLFFEKD

-393 ADTSRYAWYRTMNQ
+393 SDTSRYAWYRTMNR

-414 LRNGLWGGKEEVLK
+414 LQNGAWGAKEEVLK

-438 FRRNSRGQ
+438 FRRTGEGQ
-446 TVTVIVNLSGKQQW
+446 TVTVIVNLSSKQQW
-460 IQAIGDCTLDGTEK
+460 IQSVGDRTLNGTEK

-486 GQGMPMDGWGYA
+486 GQGMPLDAWGYA
-498 VIVD
+498 VITD

>member
-1 MIDTNT
+1 MFDTNT
-7 RRFSVAGLFT
+7 KRFPAVGLFSLA
-17 IALAISTLATSCSLF
+17 IAISTLSSSCGLF
-32 HKKVASNP
+32 QKKSTNDYPEVPAVMP
-40 NTDDVDMGNEPI
+40 MGDLPTKDITEVEPI
-52 PQAPNELVGWARDP
+52 SEINNPTRSIDWIKNNV
-66 VSADYEDLSWSMNDV
+66 V
-81 IYEVNVRQFNN
+81 YEVNTRQFNN
-92 GGTFQSFKPEIP
+92 GGTFKSFMPEIP
-104 RIKALGA
+104 RIKALGV
-111 DILWFMPVYPIG
+111 DVLWFMPVYPIG

-138 NYHDINPEFGTMS
+138 NYHEINPEFGTMD
-151 DFKEVVMAA
+151 DFKSTVNAA
-160 HNEGMKVILDWV
+160 HAQGMKVILDWV

-186 PDWYVHDN
+186 PDWYVHD
-194 SGKIVTPWDWTD
+194 STGKIVTPWDWTD

-220 MIQEMKFWV
+220 MIAEMQFWV
-229 DECGIDGFRCD
+229 DQCNIDGFRCD

-249 WEEARTALESRKSLF
+249 WEEARIALEKDKPLF

-318 ARALFPEKSMMM
+318 ARALFPVKAMML
-330 SFLTNHDENSWNGT
+330 SFLSNHDENTWNGT
-344 VEEKYGN
+344 IEEKYADK
-351 HWQVFSVLNYTLQN
+351 WQVFSVLNYTLQN
-365 SFPLIYN
+365 SLPLIYN

-381 LQFFEKD
+381 LLFFEKD

-393 ADTSRYAWYRTMNQ
+393 SDTSRYAWYRTMNR

-414 LRNGLWGGKEEVLK
+414 LQNGAWGAKEEVLK

-438 FRRNSRGQ
+438 FRRTSQGQ
-446 TVTVIVNLSGKQQW
+446 TVTVIANLSNKQQW
-460 IQAIGDCTLDGTEK
+460 IQSVGDRTLDGTEK
-474 TYVKSPVTIKHI
+474 TYVKSPVMIKHI
-486 GQGMPMDGWGYA
+486 GQGMPLDPWGYA
-498 VIVD
+498 VFVD

>member
-1 MIDTNT
+1 MFDTNT
-7 RRFSVAGLFT
+7 KRFSAVGLFSL
-17 IALAISTLATSCSLF
+17 AMAISTLSSSCGLF
-32 HKKVASNP
+32 QKKSTNDYPEVPAVMPMGDLPTKDIAEVEPSSEIDNP
-40 NTDDVDMGNEPI
+40 TRSIDWIKNNV
-52 PQAPNELVGWARDP
+52 V
-66 VSADYEDLSWSMNDV
+66 
-81 IYEVNVRQFNN
+81 YEVNTRQFNS
-92 GGTFQSFKPEIP
+92 GGTFKSFMPEIP
-104 RIKALGA
+104 RIKALGV
-111 DILWFMPVYPIG
+111 DVLWFMPVYPIG

-138 NYHDINPEFGTMS
+138 NYHEINPEFGTMD
-151 DFKEVVMAA
+151 DFKATVNAA
-160 HNEGMKVILDWV
+160 HAQGMKVILDWV

-186 PDWYVHDN
+186 PDWYVHD
-194 SGKIVTPWDWTD
+194 STGKIVTPWDWTD

-220 MIQEMKFWV
+220 MIAEMQFWV
-229 DECGIDGFRCD
+229 KECNIDGFRCD

-249 WEEARTALESRKSLF
+249 WEEARIALEKDKPLF

-318 ARALFPEKSMMM
+318 ARAIFPAKAMML
-330 SFLTNHDENSWNGT
+330 SFLSNHDENTWNGT
-344 VEEKYGN
+344 IEEKYADK
-351 HWQVFSVLNYTLQN
+351 WQVFSVLNYTLQN
-365 SFPLIYN
+365 SLPLIYN

-381 LQFFEKD
+381 LLFFEKD

-393 ADTSRYAWYRTMNQ
+393 SDTSRYAWYRTMNH

-414 LRNGLWGGKEEVLK
+414 LQNGAWGAKEEVLK

-438 FRRNSRGQ
+438 FRRSSEGQ
-446 TVTVIVNLSGKQQW
+446 TVTVIVNLSSKQQW
-460 IQAIGDCTLDGTEK
+460 IQAVGDRSLDGTEK

-486 GQGMPMDGWGYA
+486 GQGMPLDPWGYA
-498 VIVD
+498 VFVD